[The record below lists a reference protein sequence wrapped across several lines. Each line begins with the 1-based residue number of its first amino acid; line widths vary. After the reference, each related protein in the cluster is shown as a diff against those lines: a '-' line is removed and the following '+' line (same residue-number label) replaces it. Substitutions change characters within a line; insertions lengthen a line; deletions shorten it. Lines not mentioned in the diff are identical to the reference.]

1 MADEGQPDAVE
12 VRLNR
17 LLNLILETA
26 VEALGFSAA
35 TVTARHGD
43 DISTVA
49 ATDQRLVELDDAQYA
64 GGGPCVQTLD
74 DPGPIV
80 LDVAAASD
88 ERWQHFAH
96 TAAHLGVRTSLSL
109 HVPTD
114 TEDVA
119 ASLNLYAHERL
130 ELSDAHIG
138 RAAAYAE
145 QLAATLQSVDA
156 YRATAS
162 LAKNLAQAM
171 RTRAVIEQAK
181 GILMAADHITA
192 EAAFQRLAAVS
203 QHTNVPVREIAR
215 RLVAER
221 SQLSDEPS

>member
-1 MADEGQPDAVE
+1 MADQGQPDAAE

-35 TVTARHGD
+35 TVTARHGA

-74 DPGPIV
+74 DPTPI
-80 LDVAAASD
+80 LLEDAAGSD
-88 ERWQHFAH
+88 ERWEHFAH

-114 TEDVA
+114 TDDVA
-119 ASLNLYAHERL
+119 ASLNLYAREHL
-130 ELSDAHIG
+130 ELSEAQVG
-138 RAAAYAE
+138 RATAYAE

-156 YRATAS
+156 YRATAR
-162 LAKNLAQAM
+162 LARNLAEAM
-171 RTRAVIEQAK
+171 RSRAVIEQAK
-181 GILMAADHITA
+181 GILMATDHITA
-192 EAAFQRLAAVS
+192 DEAFQRLAVAS
-203 QHTNVPVREIAR
+203 QNTNVPVREIAR
-215 RLVAER
+215 QLVDE
-221 SQLSDEPS
+221 LSHNNDGPS